1 MGTKPPIANNSW
13 LQIQALKET
22 VKQLNY
28 IEETHYQILS
38 NVEMRV
44 LKEVYIKALFYL
56 GKKKIKK
63 LISYKIYSKKLKTKI
78 HSKNKQKGRRK

>member
-1 MGTKPPIANNSW
+1 MSSS
-13 LQIQALKET
+13 
-22 VKQLNY
+22 LNY

-44 LKEVYIKALFYL
+44 LKEVYIKVLFR
-56 GKKKIKK
+56 KEKIKK
-63 LISYKIYSKKLKTKI
+63 LISYETYSKKLEKKI